1 MFWQI
6 LYNTLRGAFS
16 SIVNKGTADN
26 LLYELV
32 FPSTLYWY
40 LFALLIYYI
49 VFYLLLSKCDEKG
62 LIAVGIIAF
71 VVSLFIPCLQ
81 EPLKFNGF
89 IYKLLYHF
97 FYFLFGYII
106 IVHKDEVFEKIRSQF
121 LMPVFSVLSII
132 LFIIFE
138 DVTKNVPFVK
148 AIFTLAI
155 ILGLLFIVLKLRK
168 LKFNKVIAYLG
179 RNSIYI
185 YLIHNYITVA
195 LRALYIKMGFAVP
208 TILYMII
215 CLLVTLLVCSLIQ
228 LCCSRISILDVFF
241 RPAKFFDKVITSKAH
256 IGEK

>member
-1 MFWQI
+1 M
-6 LYNTLRGAFS
+6 RGTFS
-16 SIVNKGTADN
+16 SIVNKEAADN

-49 VFYLLLSKCDEKG
+49 VFYLLLSKCNEKG

-71 VVSLFIPCLQ
+71 AVSSIIPRIQITLR
-81 EPLKFNGF
+81 FNGF

-97 FYFLFGYII
+97 FYFLLGYII
-106 IVHKDEVFEKIRSQF
+106 IVQKTKCLKKIRSQF

-208 TILYMII
+208 SILYMII

-228 LCCSRISILDVFF
+228 LCCSRISILDVLF
-241 RPAKFFDKVITSKAH
+241 RPAKIFDKLAASKVH
-256 IGEK
+256 EGKKE